1 MIRLILLKADLDTDS
16 GWDLSLSSLGRMEDG
31 LCWKSNSCSYLVE
44 RGADGVLT
52 ELVAPKVHAVST
64 VWDFHYD
71 IAVYPGTNY
80 LKPLATRSIHIS
92 TCQK

>member
-1 MIRLILLKADLDTDS
+1 MDGTFLCLPWEGWKLFSVGKVTHAVIWLKL
-16 GWDLSLSSLGRMEDG
+16 R
-31 LCWKSNSCSYLVE
+31 
-44 RGADGVLT
+44 ADGVLT
-52 ELVAPKVHAVST
+52 ELVAPKIHALST

-80 LKPLATRSIHIS
+80 LKPLATRSMHIS